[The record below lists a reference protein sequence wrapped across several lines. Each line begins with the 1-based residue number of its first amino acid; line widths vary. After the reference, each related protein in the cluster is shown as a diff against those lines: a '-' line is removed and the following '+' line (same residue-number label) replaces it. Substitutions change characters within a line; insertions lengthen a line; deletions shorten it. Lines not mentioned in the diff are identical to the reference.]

1 MDPTPT
7 DTAQSLR
14 CLAQDIC
21 GSLAQIIHRLRTNHL
36 HQALGR
42 RVRPRKRPR
51 LSDGAWLK
59 TAALHDA
66 TMEEPPGPAR
76 RKQSTDRLCS
86 GRLPKNRDIVR
97 ISAKSP
103 DVLRDPFENRK
114 ESNTAKFAP
123 ASGCA
128 RKPKTPK
135 R

>member
-114 ESNTAKFAP
+114 EIQYSKIRAGVGMCEKAE
-123 ASGCA
+123 G
-128 RKPKTPK
+128 PK